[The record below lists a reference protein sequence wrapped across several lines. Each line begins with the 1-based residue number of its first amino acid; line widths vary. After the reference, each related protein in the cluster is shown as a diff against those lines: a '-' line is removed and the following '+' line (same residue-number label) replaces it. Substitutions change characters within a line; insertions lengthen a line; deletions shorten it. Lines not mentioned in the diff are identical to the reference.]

1 MEVPVSSY
9 RVHKLAWAEAKDP
22 ANLERFLNSL
32 GGEIVSIMPHVTM
45 KVFWVHG
52 FDYLLIT
59 EKLSDDVEQ
68 AA

>member
-1 MEVPVSSY
+1 MRSY

-32 GGEIVSIMPHVTM
+32 SGEVVSIMPHVTIRP
-45 KVFWVHG
+45 FWVHG

-59 EKLSDDVEQ
+59 EKLEAEVE
-68 AA
+68 AAA